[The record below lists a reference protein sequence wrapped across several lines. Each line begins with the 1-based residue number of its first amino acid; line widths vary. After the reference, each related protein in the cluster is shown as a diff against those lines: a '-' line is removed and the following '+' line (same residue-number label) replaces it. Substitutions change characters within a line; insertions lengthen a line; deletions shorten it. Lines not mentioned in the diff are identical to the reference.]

1 MKILMNNGSESME
14 VWKDV
19 VGYEG
24 LYQVSNLGRV
34 KSVERYKDNNGTK
47 QLVKERIL
55 KQGEN
60 KKGGYLKVDLWKNNK
75 SKTLYVHRLVAIAF
89 IDNPTNKPTVNHID
103 GNHKNNHVSNLE
115 WATQKEQN
123 EHIYKTNL
131 KDKESIDKTIKA
143 MNEANSKSIIC
154 IETGETFISIAQA
167 ERELN
172 IKGIG
177 AVCRGKRKSCGGL
190 HFKFN

>member
-1 MKILMNNGSESME
+1 MNNGSESME

-103 GNHKNNHVSNLE
+103 GNHKTTMFQTLSGQHKKNKMN
-115 WATQKEQN
+115 
-123 EHIYKTNL
+123 IF
-131 KDKESIDKTIKA
+131 IKL
-143 MNEANSKSIIC
+143 I
-154 IETGETFISIAQA
+154 
-167 ERELN
+167 
-172 IKGIG
+172 
-177 AVCRGKRKSCGGL
+177 
-190 HFKFN
+190 